1 MRELSKKRKRVI
13 YIILIVTIVNM
24 LVTAAPFPLI
34 DITIKKLSLTFANVV
49 MFILVWDT
57 YFDEQLSQKNVFS
70 ILQDLFAVT
79 CLSLITTFILALGI
93 TIAIERSIAFLG
105 YWGWFFAGAIAGI
118 MTAILGLIWASY
130 CDDLYRN
137 SPS

>member
-1 MRELSKKRKRVI
+1 
-13 YIILIVTIVNM
+13 M
-24 LVTAAPFPLI
+24 LVTAAPLI

-79 CLSLITTFILALGI
+79 CLSLITTFIFALGI
-93 TIAIERSIAFLG
+93 TVAIERLIALLG
-105 YWGWFFAGAIAGI
+105 YLGWLFGAIAGI

>member
-13 YIILIVTIVNM
+13 YIVLIVTIVNM
-24 LVTAAPFPLI
+24 LVTAAPLI

-70 ILQDLFAVT
+70 ILQDLFAIT

-93 TIAIERSIAFLG
+93 TFAIERLIALLG
-105 YWGWFFAGAIAGI
+105 YWGWFLAGTLAGA